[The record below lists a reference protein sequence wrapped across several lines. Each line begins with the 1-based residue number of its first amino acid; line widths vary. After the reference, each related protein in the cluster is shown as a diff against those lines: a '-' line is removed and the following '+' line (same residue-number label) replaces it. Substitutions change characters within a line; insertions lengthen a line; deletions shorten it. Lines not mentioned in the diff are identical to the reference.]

1 MNNQNFINFKR
12 KRDLGKILSD
22 TFQFLSTEW
31 KPFFGT
37 ILKTSIIPVLIAIC
51 AMVYYAM
58 SSISFF
64 GEFSQTADFKDF
76 FDFNFSELLLP
87 IVAFF
92 FSYLVAYALIT
103 VSALAYI
110 KSYIANK
117 GFVNFEEV
125 QNLTKGKFWS
135 YVGLFVIN
143 GIIVGFGLLFC
154 VLPGIYLGVV
164 LSLSICLLIF
174 QDKSVLDAVND
185 SFSFMKEH
193 WWETFGI
200 ILIVQIL
207 IAVLGGVVSLPATL
221 YQATDIALLMQNG
234 GSDELLSVFLDPIYL
249 LLIVISYLV
258 KFILYIVTIVVTVFI
273 YYDIKEQK
281 DPSTEVI
288 DEIGVE

>member
-1 MNNQNFINFKR
+1 MY
-12 KRDLGKILSD
+12 
-22 TFQFLSTEW
+22 T
-31 KPFFGT
+31 
-37 ILKTSIIPVLIAIC
+37 PVPP
-51 AMVYYAM
+51 V
-58 SSISFF
+58 
-64 GEFSQTADFKDF
+64 G
-76 FDFNFSELLLP
+76 
-87 IVAFF
+87 
-92 FSYLVAYALIT
+92 IT
-103 VSALAYI
+103 VAVPLAPLLQLT
-110 KSYIANK
+110 
-117 GFVNFEEV
+117 FV
-125 QNLTKGKFWS
+125 
-135 YVGLFVIN
+135 
-143 GIIVGFGLLFC
+143 C
-154 VLPGIYLGVV
+154 
-164 LSLSICLLIF
+164 
-174 QDKSVLDAVND
+174 VLDAVND

>member
-1 MNNQNFINFKR
+1 MNDQNFINFKR
-12 KRDLGKILSD
+12 RRDVGKMLSD
-22 TFQFLSTEW
+22 TFQFLSAEW

-37 ILKTSIIPVLIAIC
+37 ILKTSIVPILIAIC

-58 SSISFF
+58 SSVSFL
-64 GEFSQTADFKDF
+64 GNFSQTADFQDF

-92 FSYLVAYALIT
+92 FSYLIAYALIT

-110 KSYIANK
+110 KSYIVNR
-117 GFVNFEEV
+117 GVVNFEEV
-125 QNLTKGKFWS
+125 QNSTKDKFWS
-135 YVGLFVIN
+135 YVGLFVMN

-154 VLPGIYLGVV
+154 FLPGIYLGVV

-185 SFSFMKEH
+185 SFSFIKEH

-200 ILIVQIL
+200 LLLVQII
-207 IAVLGGVVSLPATL
+207 IAVVGGVVSLPATL
-221 YQATDIALLMQNG
+221 YQAADIASLMQNG
-234 GSDELLSVFLDPIYL
+234 GSNELLSVFLDPIYL
-249 LLIVISYLV
+249 VFIVISYLV
-258 KFILYIVTIVVTVFI
+258 KFILYIVTVVVTVFI

-288 DEIGVE
+288 DEIGIE

>member
-1 MNNQNFINFKR
+1 MYKR
-12 KRDLGKILSD
+12 
-22 TFQFLSTEW
+22 Q
-31 KPFFGT
+31 
-37 ILKTSIIPVLIAIC
+37 
-51 AMVYYAM
+51 
-58 SSISFF
+58 
-64 GEFSQTADFKDF
+64 
-76 FDFNFSELLLP
+76 
-87 IVAFF
+87 
-92 FSYLVAYALIT
+92 LIT

-125 QNLTKGKFWS
+125 QNLTKDKFWS

-174 QDKSVLDAVND
+174 QDKSVIDAVND
-185 SFSFMKEH
+185 SFGFMKEH

-221 YQATDIALLMQNG
+221 YQATDIAVLMQNG

-258 KFILYIVTIVVTVFI
+258 KFILYILTIVVTVFI

>member
-1 MNNQNFINFKR
+1 M
-12 KRDLGKILSD
+12 
-22 TFQFLSTEW
+22 
-31 KPFFGT
+31 
-37 ILKTSIIPVLIAIC
+37 
-51 AMVYYAM
+51 
-58 SSISFF
+58 
-64 GEFSQTADFKDF
+64 
-76 FDFNFSELLLP
+76 
-87 IVAFF
+87 
-92 FSYLVAYALIT
+92 
-103 VSALAYI
+103 
-110 KSYIANK
+110 
-117 GFVNFEEV
+117 
-125 QNLTKGKFWS
+125 
-135 YVGLFVIN
+135 FVIN

-174 QDKSVLDAVND
+174 QDKSVIDAVND
-185 SFSFMKEH
+185 SFGFMKEH

-221 YQATDIALLMQNG
+221 YQATDIAVLMQNG

-258 KFILYIVTIVVTVFI
+258 KFILYILTIVVTVFI